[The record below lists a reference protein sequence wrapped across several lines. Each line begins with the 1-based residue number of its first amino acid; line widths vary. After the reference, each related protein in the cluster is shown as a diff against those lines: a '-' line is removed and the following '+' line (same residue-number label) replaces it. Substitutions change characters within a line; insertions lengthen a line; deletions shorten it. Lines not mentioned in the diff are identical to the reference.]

1 MEASERARSAYQILI
16 TVGLAGFGLV
26 HLVIGALAIRLALG
40 SKEEASQQGALAEV
54 AQHPFGGIALW
65 VVAIGLFALVIWRAI
80 DAAVGYSWH
89 DEPKRTMRRLAAV
102 GQAIVYLALGI
113 ASIRI
118 VTGGGGGGGEKGE
131 ETATAQLLALPFGQ
145 VLVALAGAAVIAV
158 GVSQIVKGI
167 KQSFKDDMAGAG
179 RMTTTLGRI
188 GFPAKGVALIVVGLL
203 IGWAGISY
211 DPEKA
216 GGLDAALQ
224 TVRGQPFGPVLLIA
238 VALGLIAFGLFCFGW
253 ARHPRTHR

>member
-1 MEASERARSAYQILI
+1 MSTTEPARRAYRILI
-16 TVGLAGFGLV
+16 TIGLAGFGLV
-26 HLVIGALAIRLALG
+26 HLMIGALAIRLSFGA
-40 SKEEASQQGALAEV
+40 KEDTSQQGALAEV
-54 AQHPFGGIALW
+54 AAQPFGVVALW
-65 VVAIGLFALVIWRAI
+65 VVAIGLFALVVWRAI

-89 DEPKRTMRRLAAV
+89 DEPKRTARRVAAV

-113 ASIRI
+113 AAIRI
-118 VTGGGGGGGEKGE
+118 VIGGGGGGGEKGE

-145 VLVALAGAAVIAV
+145 VLVALVGAAVITI

-167 KQSFKDDMAGAG
+167 KQTFKDDMSGAG
-179 RMTTTLGRI
+179 RLTMTLGRI
-188 GFPAKGVALIVVGLL
+188 GFPAKGVSLIVVGLL